1 MPRAKSSS
9 ETFDALYDELTRERA
24 NEASE
29 ASTSTSL
36 KSPNVAKD
44 LRELVERV
52 RIPRAERAA
61 PASELDVEEDET
73 FERAFEA
80 FASREGG
87 RRRKETRR
95 EDAGANSS
103 PRPRALETPETLLRL
118 LREEQRARARVEM
131 KLDEL
136 EADRSKRDA
145 EAWEAVEDARST
157 ANEWRERC
165 KQLRRDV
172 PERWLGVFESY
183 DDEIDRLGKENFALR
198 ECRHLE
204 LAERL
209 SANEVSDAN
218 EESPRL
224 RRALRAVTLERD
236 AVTVKLADVARRERQ
251 MSLIKRHAEGVSA
264 RLARVERLLV
274 SERASRASSDARAR
288 VDVDAAAALFDAMSA
303 ARSTASVLT
312 PRAARPRVE
321 RGSRVAR
328 RASAVAVRASA
339 YGATTTTRRRRDDA
353 KDGWIEGSRDAR
365 CGTRDARRGTRRTTR
380 ATRTRD

>member
-1 MPRAKSSS
+1 M
-9 ETFDALYDELTRERA
+9 
-24 NEASE
+24 
-29 ASTSTSL
+29 
-36 KSPNVAKD
+36 
-44 LRELVERV
+44 
-52 RIPRAERAA
+52 
-61 PASELDVEEDET
+61 
-73 FERAFEA
+73 
-80 FASREGG
+80 
-87 RRRKETRR
+87 
-95 EDAGANSS
+95 
-103 PRPRALETPETLLRL
+103 
-118 LREEQRARARVEM
+118 
-131 KLDEL
+131 
-136 EADRSKRDA
+136 
-145 EAWEAVEDARST
+145 EDARST

-274 SERASRASSDARAR
+274 SERASRASSDARASR
-288 VDVDAAAALFDAMSA
+288 ADAAVAALITDYESQLTSARALIEKLALRCDAGDLIA
-303 ARSTASVLT
+303 TAREHDRRF
-312 PRAARPRVE
+312 P
-321 RGSRVAR
+321 AR
-328 RASAVAVRASA
+328 RAS
-339 YGATTTTRRRRDDA
+339 
-353 KDGWIEGSRDAR
+353 
-365 CGTRDARRGTRRTTR
+365 
-380 ATRTRD
+380 

>member
-52 RIPRAERAA
+52 RIPRAERAT

-118 LREEQRARARVEM
+118 LREEQRARSSG
-131 KLDEL
+131 DE
-136 EADRSKRDA
+136 
-145 EAWEAVEDARST
+145 
-157 ANEWRERC
+157 
-165 KQLRRDV
+165 
-172 PERWLGVFESY
+172 
-183 DDEIDRLGKENFALR
+183 
-198 ECRHLE
+198 
-204 LAERL
+204 
-209 SANEVSDAN
+209 
-218 EESPRL
+218 
-224 RRALRAVTLERD
+224 
-236 AVTVKLADVARRERQ
+236 
-251 MSLIKRHAEGVSA
+251 
-264 RLARVERLLV
+264 
-274 SERASRASSDARAR
+274 
-288 VDVDAAAALFDAMSA
+288 
-303 ARSTASVLT
+303 
-312 PRAARPRVE
+312 
-321 RGSRVAR
+321 
-328 RASAVAVRASA
+328 VR
-339 YGATTTTRRRRDDA
+339 
-353 KDGWIEGSRDAR
+353 
-365 CGTRDARRGTRRTTR
+365 
-380 ATRTRD
+380 

>member
-61 PASELDVEEDET
+61 PASELDVEDDET

-274 SERASRASSDARAR
+274 SERASRASSDARASR
-288 VDVDAAAALFDAMSA
+288 AAAAVA
-303 ARSTASVLT
+303 ARVTAYEAQLT
-312 PRAARPRVE
+312 SARALIEKLALRCDAGDLIATAREHDRRFP
-321 RGSRVAR
+321 AR
-328 RASAVAVRASA
+328 RAS
-339 YGATTTTRRRRDDA
+339 
-353 KDGWIEGSRDAR
+353 
-365 CGTRDARRGTRRTTR
+365 
-380 ATRTRD
+380 